1 MRDEVMQGQDDRGGH
16 PFPLMSKG
24 DKSIVKQITGLER
37 DHCKGEHLVLVL
49 LNVSNNAKGVD

>member
-1 MRDEVMQGQDDRGGH
+1 MQGQDDRGGH

-49 LNVSNNAKGVD
+49 LNVSSNAKGGD